1 MNIGSNNTDN
11 GSTEVKMDPR
21 DLGLRWYAAYTRSR
35 HEKRV
40 LERLQTM
47 SIECFLPLCNTL
59 SRWKDR
65 NALVQLPLFPG
76 YLFVRIGSQS
86 WLRVLQSP
94 GVVRFVGLNHRPESL
109 PENEIEALRNALSQN
124 IPVEPHPFLKS
135 GERVLIANGPFEG
148 MEGVLLRKNRLRV
161 VLSLSQIYSSFVLEV
176 DAHDVYPVRSMP
188 IKSEGQMKSALRIHP
203 SGRANLTA
211 VS

>member
-1 MNIGSNNTDN
+1 MRIDGYSHDKVSME
-11 GSTEVKMDPR
+11 GAIDPIEVN
-21 DLGLRWYAAYTRSR
+21 LRWYAAYTRSR

-40 LERLQTM
+40 LDRLQAM

-65 NALVQLPLFPG
+65 NVFVQLPLFPG
-76 YLFVRIGSQS
+76 YLFVRIGFQD
-86 WLRVLQSP
+86 WLRVLQAP
-94 GVVRFVGLNHRPESL
+94 GVVRFVGQSHRPEPL
-109 PENEIEALRNALSQN
+109 PENEIESLRNALSQN

-161 VLSLSQIYSSFVLEV
+161 VLSLSQIHSSFVLEV
-176 DAHDVYPVRSMP
+176 DAHDVYPVTSMP
-188 IKSEGQMKSALRIHP
+188 IRTEGRMKSDLATHP
-203 SGRANLTA
+203 SVRTDLTA